1 MTFESG
7 NGRRAGI
14 QDSGFWIPDSPSYFG
29 AFTKM
34 LFDRIQTM
42 SLRIASTR

>member
-1 MTFESG
+1 VG
-7 NGRRAGI
+7 RIRKGRRALNP
-14 QDSGFWIPDSPSYFG
+14 DSGFWIQDSGRYFG